1 MVITTKAIVLSSIKY
16 SDASLIVKCFTEC
29 CGVKS
34 YLLRGVLSSRKG
46 KLKKAH
52 FFPLT
57 QLEITAG
64 HKNRGGLEHIREARV
79 YYPYRTV
86 YSDMAKNAVVLFLAE
101 VLNSCIQEEEEN
113 TVLYRYIEDALTWL
127 DTRETP
133 VNFHILFLLRLTRY
147 LGFYPD
153 ASRSHLSYFD
163 LLEGSFA
170 DHAGYGPV
178 IYGEAL
184 EHFRKF
190 LETDFDGSGQI
201 KLTKEIRKNILNALI
216 TYFELHLIGF
226 KKPRS
231 LAVLHEVFD

>member
-1 MVITTKAIVLSSIKY
+1 MVITTKAIVLSAIKY
-16 SDASLIVKCFTEC
+16 SDTSLIVKCFTEC

-34 YLLRGVLSSRKG
+34 YLLRGVLTSRKG

-64 HKNRGGLEHIREARV
+64 HRGKGSLEHIKEARV
-79 YYPYRTV
+79 YFPYQTV

-113 TVLYRYIEDALTWL
+113 AALYRYIENTLAWL
-127 DTRETP
+127 DTRDETA
-133 VNFHILFLLRLTRY
+133 NFHILFLLKLTRY

-153 ASRSHLSYFD
+153 ASEGHLPYFD

-170 DHAGYGPV
+170 DHAGYSPV
-178 IYGEAL
+178 IHGEAL
-184 EHFRKF
+184 KQFRKF
-190 LETDFDGSGQI
+190 LGTDFDEVGQI
-201 KLTKEIRKNILNALI
+201 RLAKEIRQDILNALI
-216 TYFELHLIGF
+216 VYYELHLLGF

-231 LAVLHEVFD
+231 LAVLHEVFS